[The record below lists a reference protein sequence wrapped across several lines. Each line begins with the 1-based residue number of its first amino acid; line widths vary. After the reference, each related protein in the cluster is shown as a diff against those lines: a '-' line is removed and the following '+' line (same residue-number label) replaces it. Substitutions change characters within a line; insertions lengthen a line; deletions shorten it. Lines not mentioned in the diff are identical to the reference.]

1 MTETET
7 LLCQLAAACMYGEDN
22 PDFELGQG
30 VRAQIRDAAK
40 KARAHINKLDFDGC
54 AKFYKTALS
63 PTGHYVGINSA
74 RKVKGKWFFDCRHI
88 GGALETFRA
97 DQLTNFVL

>member
-7 LLCQLAAACMYGEDN
+7 LLRQLAAACLYGKDN
-22 PDFELGQG
+22 PNFDLGAG
-30 VRAQIRDAAK
+30 VRAQIRDAAR
-40 KARAHINKLDFDGC
+40 KAREHIDRLDFDRN

-74 RKVKGKWFFDCRHI
+74 RKVKGRWFFDCRHI